1 MRLTN
6 YINNKLCFSTLDLAS
21 IASQFGTPAFV
32 YCQDTIERNF
42 LEYKTAFQNSNH
54 LVCYAVK
61 ANSNLSILKLLKNL
75 GSGFDIV
82 SGGELHRVIQIGA
95 DPKKIVFSGVGKSA
109 QEIETAIINDIGS
122 INIESDDELDL
133 VVQIAKQKQVQAS
146 VSLRVN
152 PNVDPKTHPY
162 IATGLKS
169 SKFGVPI
176 EDAMDIYKKMAKNK
190 YLKIIGV
197 ACHIGSQLQELN
209 PFEQSIREIMQLV
222 RKIEANGIKIG
233 RVDCGGGLGISY
245 SGKALPHIQE
255 LVAIMKKEIPSKHVI
270 AIEPGRSIVGKSGVL
285 LTKIE
290 YIKQGSEKNFAIVD
304 AAMNDFIRPS
314 LYQAE
319 HEVLPCI
326 ESFKN
331 REVFDIVGPICETG
345 DWLAKNK
352 SFSIKKGD
360 YIAVLDVGAYCFS
373 MSSNYNSRPRAIEL
387 LVDKKKAL
395 KVIRKRE
402 TLEELFLNEVINLSL

>member
-1 MRLTN
+1 MRSTN
-6 YINNKLCFSTLDLAS
+6 YKKNKLCFSSVDLAS
-21 IASQFGTPAFV
+21 IASQFGTPAFI

-42 LEYKTAFQNSNH
+42 LEYKAAFQNTQH
-54 LVCYAVK
+54 LICYAVK

-82 SGGELHRVIQIGA
+82 SGGELYRVMQIGA

-109 QEIETAIINDIGS
+109 QEIETAIINEIGS

-133 VVQIAKQKQVQAS
+133 VVQIATHKQIQAS

-152 PNVDPKTHPY
+152 PNVDPRTHPY

-176 EDAMDIYKKMAKNK
+176 ENALGIYNKMAKNK
-190 YLKIIGV
+190 HLKIVGV
-197 ACHIGSQLQELN
+197 ACHIGSQLQELD
-209 PFEQSIREIMQLV
+209 PFEQSIKEIMQLV
-222 RKIEANGIKIG
+222 RKIEANGIDIE

-245 SGKALPHIQE
+245 SGENLPHIQE
-255 LVAIMKKEIPSKHVI
+255 LVAIMKKEIPSKYFI
-270 AIEPGRSIVGKSGVL
+270 AIEPGRSIVGNSGVL

-290 YIKQGSEKNFAIVD
+290 YIKQCSEKNFAIVD

-319 HEVLPCI
+319 HEILPCV

-331 REVFDIVGPICETG
+331 RAAFDIVGPICETG

-387 LVDKKKAL
+387 LVDNQKEL

-402 TLEELFLNEVINLSL
+402 TLEELLLNEVQSI

>member
-1 MRLTN
+1 MSLTN
-6 YINNKLCFSTLDLAS
+6 YINNKLCFSSLDLTS
-21 IASQFGTPAFV
+21 IANQFGTPAFI

-42 LEYKTAFQNSNH
+42 LEYKSAFQNSDN

-82 SGGELHRVIQIGA
+82 SGGELHRVLQIGA
-95 DPKKIVFSGVGKSA
+95 DPKKIVFSGVGKSSN
-109 QEIETAIINDIGS
+109 EIETAIVNGVGS
-122 INIESDDELDL
+122 INIESDDELRL
-133 VVQIAKQKQVQAS
+133 VTQIAKHKQIQAS

-162 IATGLKS
+162 IATGLKK

-176 EDAMDIYKKMAKNK
+176 VDALSIYNKMAKNE

-209 PFEQSIREIMQLV
+209 PFRQSVKEIMQLV
-222 RKIEANGIKIG
+222 RKIEANGIEIQ
-233 RVDCGGGLGISY
+233 RIDCGGGLGISY
-245 SGKALPHIQE
+245 SGETLPRASE
-255 LVAIMKKEIPSKHVI
+255 LVAIMKKEIPRKYVI

-290 YIKQGSEKNFAIVD
+290 YIKPGSEKNFVIVD
-304 AAMNDFIRPS
+304 AAMNDLIRPS
-314 LYQAE
+314 LYQAD
-319 HEVLPCI
+319 HEVLPCK

-331 REVFDIVGPICETG
+331 GEPFDIVGPICETG

-352 SFSIKKGD
+352 SFSIRQGD
-360 YIAVLDVGAYCFS
+360 YVAILDVGAYCFS

-387 LVDKKKAL
+387 LVNKQKAL
-395 KVIRKRE
+395 KIIRKRE
-402 TLEELFLNEVINLSL
+402 TLEELLANEMQLI

>member
-6 YINNKLCFSTLDLAS
+6 YINNKLYFSSLDLAS

-95 DPKKIVFSGVGKSA
+95 DPKKIIFSGVGKSA
-109 QEIETAIINDIGS
+109 QEIETAIINDVGS
-122 INIESDDELDL
+122 INIESEDELDL

-176 EDAMDIYKKMAKNK
+176 ENAIDIYKKMAKNK

-197 ACHIGSQLQELN
+197 
-209 PFEQSIREIMQLV
+209 
-222 RKIEANGIKIG
+222 
-233 RVDCGGGLGISY
+233 
-245 SGKALPHIQE
+245 
-255 LVAIMKKEIPSKHVI
+255 
-270 AIEPGRSIVGKSGVL
+270 
-285 LTKIE
+285 
-290 YIKQGSEKNFAIVD
+290 
-304 AAMNDFIRPS
+304 
-314 LYQAE
+314 
-319 HEVLPCI
+319 
-326 ESFKN
+326 
-331 REVFDIVGPICETG
+331 GPV
-345 DWLAKNK
+345 K
-352 SFSIKKGD
+352 
-360 YIAVLDVGAYCFS
+360 
-373 MSSNYNSRPRAIEL
+373 
-387 LVDKKKAL
+387 
-395 KVIRKRE
+395 
-402 TLEELFLNEVINLSL
+402 